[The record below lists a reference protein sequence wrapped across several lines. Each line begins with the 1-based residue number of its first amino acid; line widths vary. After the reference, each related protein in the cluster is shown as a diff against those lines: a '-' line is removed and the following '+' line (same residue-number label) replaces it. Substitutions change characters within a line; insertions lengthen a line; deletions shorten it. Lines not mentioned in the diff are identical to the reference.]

1 MDKALYVAMT
11 GASETLRAQAANSH
25 NLANVA
31 TAGYRADLTATR
43 ALAVTGEGF
52 ASRVNAL
59 LESGGFDPRE
69 GGLMQTGGELDVAVR
84 GDGWL
89 AVQDASGREAYTRAG
104 NLRLTPAGQL
114 VTAAGQAVLGDAGP
128 VAVPPH
134 QKLTVGEDG
143 TVSIVPQGQGPET
156 LATVGR
162 IRVVRANPAD
172 LVRGADGL
180 MRLRDGA
187 SATPAAGAALMSGV
201 LENSNV
207 NAAEALVSMIQLARQ
222 FEMQMRVMR
231 TAEDN
236 DKSSASLMRID

>member
-236 DKSSASLMRID
+236 DKSSASLMRIG

>member
-231 TAEDN
+231 AAEDN
-236 DKSSASLMRID
+236 DKSSASLMRIG